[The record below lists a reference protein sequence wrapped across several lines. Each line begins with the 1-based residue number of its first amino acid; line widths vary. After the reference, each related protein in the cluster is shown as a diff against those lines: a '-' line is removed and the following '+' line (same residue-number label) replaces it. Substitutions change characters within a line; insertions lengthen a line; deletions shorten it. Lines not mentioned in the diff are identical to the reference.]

1 MSLFH
6 YTDANAVK
14 SILEFQKMWL
24 TDVRFLNDSQ
34 EFHDGARFI
43 EAAVKKV
50 ASQQEI
56 GTFEHKACAYL
67 EDMGSSFFLE
77 TLHLEPRFVCSF
89 STEEDLLSQWR
100 SYGDYAIEFDR
111 GELRK
116 CLNLVDC
123 IYSDQLKEESME
135 GAVERALAMLGGG
148 IKAHAVPE
156 RSAVDEIK
164 QKLLAFCDV
173 FKSQH
178 FVEESEVR
186 SYESASSYSENILY
200 RAKGSL
206 LIPYLSKD
214 IPLMCVKA
222 IHIGPV
228 ANQDLAAVA
237 MQMFLQKICIQN
249 RGMGEIKIEVV
260 KSGIPY
266 RTL

>member
-6 YTDANAVK
+6 YTDANAVM
-14 SILEFQKMWL
+14 SILESQKIWL
-24 TDVRFLNDSQ
+24 TDVRFLNDSE

-43 EAAVKKV
+43 EAAIKKV
-50 ASQQEI
+50 ASQQER
-56 GTFEHKACAYL
+56 GTYKHTACAYL
-67 EDMGSSFFLE
+67 DDMKSSFFQE

-89 STEEDLLSQWR
+89 STEKDLLSQWR

-111 GELRK
+111 CKLRSY
-116 CLNLVDC
+116 LNLVNC
-123 IYSDQLKEESME
+123 IYSDQFKEESME
-135 GAVERALAMLGGG
+135 VAVDRVLVLLGGG

-156 RSAVDEIK
+156 RSSVDEMK
-164 QKLLAFCDV
+164 QKLLSFCDI

-178 FVEESEVR
+178 FDEESEVR
-186 SYESASSYSENILY
+186 SYESVSSNSEDILF

-214 IPLMCVKA
+214 IPLSCVKA
-222 IHIGPV
+222 VHIGPV
-228 ANQDLAAVA
+228 ANQDLAVIA
-237 MQMFLQKICIQN
+237 MKMFLQKICIQN